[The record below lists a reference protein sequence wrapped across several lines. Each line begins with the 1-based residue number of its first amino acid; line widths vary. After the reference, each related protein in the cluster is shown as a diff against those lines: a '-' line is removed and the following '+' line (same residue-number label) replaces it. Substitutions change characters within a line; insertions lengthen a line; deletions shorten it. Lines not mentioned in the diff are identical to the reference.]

1 MADQLVRQD
10 VWTLEQDQRF
20 HPVILAY
27 ALAVREMRTRQPD
40 HPTSWA
46 YQTAVHWTNEPNPG
60 PFFNQCQHN
69 TWFFLPWHR
78 MFLYWFE
85 QIVRSVLRELPE
97 SVLQA
102 FPEVDEQTIATWA
115 LPYWDYWDP
124 RPPTATQPP
133 PFKDSLPS
141 SFRATTLPNG
151 DPNPLFEER
160 RNRGRPKKAL
170 GDPPISPVA
179 INRGA
184 RLPSRVTSP
193 HQALNRPLFVDRAA
207 GFGGPVTSFHH
218 FVEDQIRMAGALELT
233 PHGAVHNTVGGRG
246 GLMTSLRTSPGDPI
260 FWLHHANL
268 DRLWEVWLGRPDPSD
283 PMVRT
288 NPTDDRWRDFEFDFK
303 DARGQAVSEFR
314 TPSEVVDLTRL
325 GYRYA
330 DVSWPAA
337 PLPPG
342 AVPVPPAPP
351 LEAAMPPAPPPDHP
365 PELVGATEQPL
376 ELRGELATVRF
387 PVARP
392 TGPLARTEAATPSR
406 VFLYLDDITGDE
418 NPGVVY
424 AVYANVPDDD
434 DDPTNDAHYVGTLS
448 FFGIEDLRDLDQDHA
463 GGLRVAY
470 DITDLYTR
478 LRDQGR
484 WNERQVTVTFE
495 PLELVPAA
503 GAEPGGGELELEE
516 EAEVE
521 DEAVPPVTV
530 GRVSL
535 FLQ

>member
-1 MADQLVRQD
+1 
-10 VWTLEQDQRF
+10 
-20 HPVILAY
+20 
-27 ALAVREMRTRQPD
+27 
-40 HPTSWA
+40 
-46 YQTAVHWTNEPNPG
+46 
-60 PFFNQCQHN
+60 
-69 TWFFLPWHR
+69 
-78 MFLYWFE
+78 
-85 QIVRSVLRELPE
+85 
-97 SVLQA
+97 
-102 FPEVDEQTIATWA
+102 
-115 LPYWDYWDP
+115 
-124 RPPTATQPP
+124 
-133 PFKDSLPS
+133 
-141 SFRATTLPNG
+141 
-151 DPNPLFEER
+151 
-160 RNRGRPKKAL
+160 
-170 GDPPISPVA
+170 VA
-179 INRGA
+179 INLGA
-184 RLPSRVTSP
+184 RLPRSVTSP
-193 HQALNRPLFVDRAA
+193 HQALNRPLFIDRAA

-218 FVEDQIRMAGALELT
+218 FSEDMIRIAGALELT

-288 NPTDDRWRDFEFDFK
+288 NPADDRWRDFEFDFR
-303 DARGQAVSEFR
+303 DERDQAVTTFR
-314 TPSEVVDLTRL
+314 TPSTVADLTRL

-330 DVSWPAA
+330 DISWPAA

-351 LEAAMPPAPPPDHP
+351 LEAVPMPPAPPSPDHP
-365 PELVGATEQPL
+365 SELVGATDQPL
-376 ELRGELATVRF
+376 ELRGELATVRV

-406 VFLYLDDITGDE
+406 VFLDLDDITGAE

-424 AVYANVPDDD
+424 AVYANVPDGD
-434 DDPTNDAHYVGTLS
+434 DDPTNDAHYVGNLS
-448 FFGIEDLRDLDQDHA
+448 FFGIEDAGDLEQDHA

-484 WNERQVTVTFE
+484 WNEQQITVTFE

-503 GAEPGGGELELEE
+503 GAEPAGGELEEE
-516 EAEVE
+516 EATEA
-521 DEAVPPVTV
+521 EAVPPVTV

-535 FLQ
+535 FYQ